1 MRKKERYYK
10 TNTHNLKRRN
20 KKAKGSPAE
29 HKPRSKKEEKGV
41 FRSISETIDEIWDW
55 AETQGTAQ
63 RDKPHTIEIPE
74 GKSPAVIGKT
84 KVERASSRGT
94 DCGERY
100 CIKKGDKSELIREIN
115 IRLAGFGGN
124 VPTDEFTER
133 TEKMIKQFQ
142 RDYMKVPETG
152 KVCGN
157 VLRAIDDFSTKFDIG
172 VTFWNQLKC
181 SCSTKGRQASSE
193 LRGIKEKNICDGFG
207 DHTGKGTYKAT
218 PHNEANHNYEYP
230 GIHRSLLFGLKTL
243 KFYFSQQTIYSL
255 DLISS
260 GYRCRFKN
268 YTTTNHQGK
277 AIDIQFSK
285 GDWKIRGEQKK
296 NLETLR
302 KIRDEFYIK
311 YLGGQENWTN
321 PNKFSIEPIDLL
333 YDKKGNVRYDH
344 TFSWIHI
351 DVREFKS
358 IYLDDKYFC
367 KDSNGLNGKSI
378 VLLAQELGFKNVC
391 NCLASFTIKKPQANN
406 SNCTTC
412 KIFEK
417 TRYEF
422 YEEFGNTA
430 IKTVKN
436 FGKSNKFKGLYMVAQ
451 RRQENGFDKEV
462 PNNNPMNI
470 KGKGDLGS
478 KAYNTH
484 EEVNGKKIP
493 IKDGFANFSSVE
505 KGFMGYVD
513 LLKTNYKEA
522 YVAIMDDSKTIDD
535 FLIGLQDK
543 GKLGSFA
550 TASNYKISV
559 KNIFKGVVR
568 DYQKWLECKLKCQ
581 SYSSKI
587 EEIKKDIE
595 LLNKLK

>member
-1 MRKKERYYK
+1 MATFSLPHWYITLKRRQGFVRKKKRYYK
-10 TNTHNLKRRN
+10 TNTHNLKHR
-20 KKAKGSPAE
+20 KKSKDFPAE

-63 RDKPHTIEIPE
+63 RDKPHTIETPE

-172 VTFWNQLKC
+172 VTFWDQLKC

-333 YDKKGNVRYDH
+333 YKKNGKVRFDH
-344 TFSWIHI
+344 TFSWIHF
-351 DVREFKS
+351 DVRRFDS
-358 IYLDDKYFC
+358 IYLEDKYFC
-367 KDSNGLNGKSI
+367 KNSQSLNSKSLVQLAREMGLNDLCNCFRSFTPQGKPEAEKKDSNGR
-378 VLLAQELGFKNVC
+378 VD
-391 NCLASFTIKKPQANN
+391 P
-406 SNCTTC
+406 
-412 KIFEK
+412 K
-417 TRYEF
+417 TL
-422 YEEFGNTA
+422 
-430 IKTVKN
+430 KL
-436 FGKSNKFKGLYMVAQ
+436 S
-451 RRQENGFDKEV
+451 D
-462 PNNNPMNI
+462 
-470 KGKGDLGS
+470 KGKQFIKDWEKFEP
-478 KAYNTH
+478 KAYNDSEGYCTIGYGH
-484 EEVNGKKIP
+484 LIKRKKCEDITIPDEFKNGITEKRATELFELRLSKFEEAIKRDIIVPLYQYEYDALVSLVFNTGPEFLNTGGKNKGETLIKKKINN
-493 IKDGFANFSSVE
+493 KEYEAGADEMSDV
-505 KGFMGYVD
+505 
-513 LLKTNYKEA
+513 TNGGTSGLVKRRKAEINMFKNNVY
-522 YVAIMDDSKTIDD
+522 DSTH
-535 FLIGLQDK
+535 
-543 GKLGSFA
+543 
-550 TASNYKISV
+550 
-559 KNIFKGVVR
+559 
-568 DYQKWLECKLKCQ
+568 
-581 SYSSKI
+581 
-587 EEIKKDIE
+587 
-595 LLNKLK
+595 

>member
-1 MRKKERYYK
+1 M
-10 TNTHNLKRRN
+10 
-20 KKAKGSPAE
+20 
-29 HKPRSKKEEKGV
+29 
-41 FRSISETIDEIWDW
+41 
-55 AETQGTAQ
+55 
-63 RDKPHTIEIPE
+63 
-74 GKSPAVIGKT
+74 
-84 KVERASSRGT
+84 ERASSRGT

-172 VTFWNQLKC
+172 VTFWDQLKC

-311 YLGGQENWTN
+311 YLG
-321 PNKFSIEPIDLL
+321 
-333 YDKKGNVRYDH
+333 DKKIGQ
-344 TFSWIHI
+344 IQI
-351 DVREFKS
+351 
-358 IYLDDKYFC
+358 
-367 KDSNGLNGKSI
+367 
-378 VLLAQELGFKNVC
+378 
-391 NCLASFTIKKPQANN
+391 
-406 SNCTTC
+406 
-412 KIFEK
+412 
-417 TRYEF
+417 
-422 YEEFGNTA
+422 
-430 IKTVKN
+430 N
-436 FGKSNKFKGLYMVAQ
+436 FQ
-451 RRQENGFDKEV
+451 
-462 PNNNPMNI
+462 
-470 KGKGDLGS
+470 
-478 KAYNTH
+478 
-484 EEVNGKKIP
+484 
-493 IKDGFANFSSVE
+493 
-505 KGFMGYVD
+505 
-513 LLKTNYKEA
+513 
-522 YVAIMDDSKTIDD
+522 
-535 FLIGLQDK
+535 
-543 GKLGSFA
+543 
-550 TASNYKISV
+550 
-559 KNIFKGVVR
+559 
-568 DYQKWLECKLKCQ
+568 
-581 SYSSKI
+581 
-587 EEIKKDIE
+587 
-595 LLNKLK
+595 